1 MRVMFIIHDIVME
14 PLGVTYLSSVL
25 KKAGH
30 ETQLCA
36 LTQGGVLEAVEAFR
50 PDLVGYSLSTGYER
64 RFFDLNRELKERF
77 GVFSVFGGAH
87 PTFFPEMI
95 DEPGVDAV
103 CLGEAEEAVVEFVQ
117 RLEET
122 GEPPTDVANFWVK
135 DGGEVHKNPV
145 RPLIDDLDSIPFPDR
160 EIFCDYA
167 GKHQIKTMFM
177 IASRGCPFDCSY
189 CFNHAYRALYEGRG
203 KVVRFR
209 SVENVIVEALELKAD
224 YRPEIILFQD
234 DTFILSRD
242 WVLEFS
248 REYKERVGIPFHCHF
263 RANLVTEELANALHN
278 AGCISIKMAIECV
291 DDHVRNDILRRNL
304 SFEQLDNACRIVK
317 QSGIK
322 LVTQNILGAPGGSL
336 DIDLST
342 LRFSMKHGPSY
353 AYATLLQAYPK
364 TWIGEYA
371 RKHGYLDD
379 TESYPASFFDRSML
393 NIADKRK
400 IERLRTLFA
409 TVVEFHFLYPLVRLL
424 IRLPIE
430 RVSTFVDKIWRGYC
444 IRHRIFPYSISIREY
459 FHTLKVFLKTRWY

>member
-1 MRVMFIIHDIVME
+1 MRIMFIIHDIVME
-14 PLGVTYLSSVL
+14 PLAVTYLSSVL
-25 KKAGH
+25 KRAGH
-30 ETQLCA
+30 ETRLA
-36 LTQGGVLEAVEAFR
+36 AITQGGVLQAAEAFR

-64 RFFDLNRELKERF
+64 RFFDINRELKERI
-77 GVFSVFGGAH
+77 GVFSLFGGAH

-95 DEPGVDAV
+95 DEPGVDAI
-103 CLGEAEEAVVEFVQ
+103 CLGEAEDAVIEFVQ

-122 GEPPTDVANFWVK
+122 GKPPTDVRNFWVK
-135 DGGEVHKNPV
+135 DGGKVHKNPV
-145 RPLIDDLDSIPFPDR
+145 RPLIDDLDTIPFPDR

-189 CFNHAYRALYEGRG
+189 CFNHAYRALYEGKG

-209 SVENVIVEALELKAD
+209 SVGNVIQEALELKAN

-248 REYKERVGIPFHCHF
+248 KEYKERVGIPFHCHL
-263 RANLVTEELANALHN
+263 RANLVTEEIATALHD

-304 SFEQLDNACRIVK
+304 TFEQLDNACRIVK

-322 LVTQNILGAPGGSL
+322 LVTQNILGVPGSSL

-342 LRFSMKHGPSY
+342 LRFSMKHRPSY

-364 TWIGEYA
+364 TWIGDYS
-371 RKHGYLDD
+371 RQHGYLDD

-409 TVVEFHFLYPLVRLL
+409 TVVEFHFLYPLVRVL
-424 IRLPIE
+424 IRLPIA

-444 IRHRIFPYSISIREY
+444 IRHRIFPYSISIGEY
-459 FHTLKVFLKTRWY
+459 LHTLKVFLKTRWY